1 MFLYLFMKK
10 KFIFN
15 LLFINIIYAECSDLD
30 FDLCIQYSQ
39 FCDWNEEANQCQD
52 IGGGSGE
59 GNNNYIEPSCIPFNQ
74 IDPIPYNTTE
84 YANMCM
90 EYVGVP
96 PIVDCGDGIHIPIY
110 VNGEEVFE
118 DQPPGTCDDPDFKGT
133 CNVGSRVG
141 RVEGVDINGN
151 PMPEVVWVFFCR
163 SAGQDLFEQM
173 GAVSVQIIGYNTEN
187 GATCFFESPDAIGD
201 NIQSQYLSYDDNGFL
216 DGTFPSYGTVEFD
229 QLFHSP
235 AVSGTN
241 CMSCHNS
248 DPFIH
253 DPWIDGAKLLTDPI
267 ETVVPKYEYDA
278 IDLPYF
284 AVGGYGSQYSNASI
298 HIESNNCLSCH
309 RSSMELA
316 TTVFD
321 DLGNVLV
328 NEFMPPTSP
337 GYFEDDYNELIDCYH
352 NGPENTPGCNW
363 IIPPGGDCNLE
374 IVEQEDTVLLGDLN
388 NDLSV
393 NIQDIIIAVNLIINN
408 EHNSFADINLDGT
421 VDVLDIIQ
429 IINIIQNDEL
439 HVNRKN
445 NQYGFNHNYESKID
459 IVRNWIESFEK

>member
-1 MFLYLFMKK
+1 MKK
-10 KFIFN
+10 KFILN

-52 IGGGSGE
+52 LGGGSGG
-59 GNNNYIEPSCIPFNQ
+59 GNNNYIEPSCIPFDQ

-96 PIVDCGDGIHIPIY
+96 PTVDCGDGVHIPIY

-133 CNVGSRVG
+133 CNIGSRVG

-173 GAVSVQIIGYNTEN
+173 GAASVQIIGYNTEN

-201 NIQSQYLSYDDNGFL
+201 NIQSQYLSYDNNGFL
-216 DGTFPSYGTVEFD
+216 DGTFPSYGTLEFD

-253 DPWIDGAKLLTDPI
+253 DPWIDGAKLLTDPTQ
-267 ETVVPKYEYDA
+267 TVVPKYEYDA

-298 HIESNNCLSCH
+298 HIENNNCLNCH

-337 GYFEDDYNELIDCYH
+337 GFFEDDYNELIDCYN

-374 IVEQEDTVLLGDLN
+374 IVGQEDTVLLGDLN
-388 NDLSV
+388 YDSLV
-393 NIQDIIIAVNLIINN
+393 NIQDIIISTNLVIDN
-408 EHNSFADINLDGT
+408 EYNSFADINIDGT

-429 IINIIQNDEL
+429 IINIILNDEL
-439 HVNRKN
+439 QINRKN

-459 IVRNWIESFEK
+459 IIRNWIESFEK

>member
-1 MFLYLFMKK
+1 
-10 KFIFN
+10 
-15 LLFINIIYAECSDLD
+15 
-30 FDLCIQYSQ
+30 
-39 FCDWNEEANQCQD
+39 
-52 IGGGSGE
+52 
-59 GNNNYIEPSCIPFNQ
+59 
-74 IDPIPYNTTE
+74 
-84 YANMCM
+84 M

>member
-1 MFLYLFMKK
+1 MKK

-52 IGGGSGE
+52 IGGGSGG

-133 CNVGSRVG
+133 CNIGSRVG

-216 DGTFPSYGTVEFD
+216 DGTFPPYGTLEFD

-253 DPWIDGAKLLTDPI
+253 DPWIDGAKLLTDPSQ
-267 ETVVPKYEYDA
+267 TVVPKYEYDA

-374 IVEQEDTVLLGDLN
+374 IIEQEETVLLGDLN

-393 NIQDIIIAVNLIINN
+393 NIQDIIIAVNLVINN
-408 EHNSFADINLDGT
+408 EYNSFADINLAGS

>member
-1 MFLYLFMKK
+1 MKK

-52 IGGGSGE
+52 IGGGSGG

-133 CNVGSRVG
+133 CNIGSRVG

-216 DGTFPSYGTVEFD
+216 DGTFPPYGTLEFD

-241 CMSCHNS
+241 CMTCHNS

-253 DPWIDGAKLLTDPI
+253 DPWIDGAKLLTDPSQ
-267 ETVVPKYEYDA
+267 TVVPKYEYDA

-393 NIQDIIIAVNLIINN
+393 NIQDIIIAVNLVINN
-408 EHNSFADINLDGT
+408 EYNSFADINLAGS

>member
-1 MFLYLFMKK
+1 MKK

-59 GNNNYIEPSCIPFNQ
+59 GNHNYIEPSCIPFNQ

-253 DPWIDGAKLLTDPI
+253 DPWIDGAKLLTDPT

>member
-1 MFLYLFMKK
+1 MKK

-52 IGGGSGE
+52 IGGGSGG

-133 CNVGSRVG
+133 CNIGSRVG

-216 DGTFPSYGTVEFD
+216 DGTFPAYGTVEFD

-253 DPWIDGAKLLTDPI
+253 DPWIDGAKLLTDPSQ
-267 ETVVPKYEYDA
+267 TVVPKYEYDA

-363 IIPPGGDCNLE
+363 IIPPGGDCSLE
-374 IVEQEDTVLLGDLN
+374 IVGQEDTVLLGDLN

-393 NIQDIIIAVNLIINN
+393 NIQDIIIAVNLVINN
-408 EHNSFADINLDGT
+408 EYNSFADINLDGS